1 VLTCLVALL
10 YNTQMEATLVSAY
23 RAQAVGFAVI
33 LAAEL
38 LMNFVAYGLGRLVS
52 TPKTVLMLLAIIAT
66 FMDESGSG
74 ELESSSAKQ
83 ALGMALLFRVPRA
96 VLTTLTFLLPRPFF
110 RCARTAVTLALPR
123 VVAVT
128 VVGVVA
134 WGGAVCI
141 AVQAFGTVK
150 TGRFIGSVGDFSTFP
165 RAAATVFMVAM
176 GAPWTVLM
184 DDCGI
189 EPPSCSYA
197 LGDCGSVLGS
207 PAFFILI
214 KFATQLILFN
224 MYLAAAFE
232 AFLEA
237 WAIETGPL
245 GRLHNAPINQNS

>member
-1 VLTCLVALL
+1 
-10 YNTQMEATLVSAY
+10 MEATLVSAY

-38 LMNFVAYGLGRLVS
+38 LMHLIAYGLGRVVS

-66 FMDESGSG
+66 FMGASGAG
-74 ELESSSAKQ
+74 ELESNSPMQ

-96 VLTTLTFLLPRPFF
+96 VLTVLTFLLPRPFF
-110 RCARTAVTLALPR
+110 RCTRTAVTLALPR
-123 VVAVT
+123 IVAVT

-150 TGRFIGSVGDFSTFP
+150 MGRFIGTAGDFSTFP
-165 RAAATVFMVAM
+165 RAATTVLMVAM

-197 LGDCGSVLGS
+197 LGDCGSVSGS
-207 PAFFILI
+207 PAFFILV
-214 KFATQLILFN
+214 KFATQLLLLN
-224 MYLAAAFE
+224 MYLAATFE

-245 GRLHNAPINQNS
+245 GRLYHMMSKPSILNPTTQIII